1 MATPRQ
7 DLKRFKIIDS
17 CHDAI
22 RRKGAHAMI
31 TVSMPGTRSKCAT
44 RRMAANGPRGAIIAH
59 TVGGKRAF
67 VTFAAAELLTSLKEM
82 GYG

>member
-17 CHDAI
+17 CRDAI

-31 TVSMPGTRSKCAT
+31 TIRMPGTRNKCTT

-59 TVGGKRAF
+59 TVSGKRVF
-67 VTFAAAELLTSLKEM
+67 VMFAAAELLTGLEVIRN
-82 GYG
+82 G